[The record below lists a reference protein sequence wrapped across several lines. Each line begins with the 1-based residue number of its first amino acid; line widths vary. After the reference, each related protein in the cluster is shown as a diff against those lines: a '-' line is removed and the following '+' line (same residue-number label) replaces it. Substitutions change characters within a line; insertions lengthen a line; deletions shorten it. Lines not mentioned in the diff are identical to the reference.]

1 MQSSC
6 TLCVK
11 CLWCLQSKINSP
23 EKHKEIMLGYL
34 SGWNAPHIKHLI
46 AETPS
51 ESILLSHIYE
61 RQACCSTGL
70 CAAVVWQRT
79 MGGGCT
85 KYHMLCVHVGDLQEG
100 SCHGGV
106 ADGRRVTCA
115 GR

>member
-6 TLCVK
+6 TLCMIL
-11 CLWCLQSKINSP
+11 LWCLQSKINSP

-61 RQACCSTGL
+61 RQACCSTGHH
-70 CAAVVWQRT
+70 AAVAWECAMVGDST
-79 MGGGCT
+79 E
-85 KYHMLCVHVGDLQEG
+85 YHSLGVHVCDLKEE
-100 SCHGGV
+100 SCQSW
-106 ADGRRVTCA
+106 RF
-115 GR
+115 